1 MSSQISAPQ
10 SQLDGLSQRSN
21 DSQLASLGQAIS
33 NPDTCEK
40 IGGYSSPKMSIKAF
54 RKLHLKEGILEGK
67 EANCFLS
74 NLASILTSLP
84 DNTSSIQS
92 GGREDRSEFENID
105 PQDMERLRNI
115 VRFSDTV
122 RFNTGGKLYR
132 R

>member
-40 IGGYSSPKMSIKAF
+40 SGGYSS
-54 RKLHLKEGILEGK
+54 KEGILEGK
-67 EANCFLS
+67 EANCLLS